1 MVNQTNERTNTIAMN
16 LSLSELKKRGFVT
29 DTHDDY
35 TLVYPAR
42 NKYEWEPDELCYRSA
57 VLDKAGNVIS
67 LGWPKF
73 FNQGEY
79 PHPDAV
85 IADELVAGTAIITH
99 KHDGSLI
106 IRSVLPDGRVLLRTR
121 GSFDGAKFGVFAE
134 AVAREKYPILL
145 DPTFFPDGSLLFE
158 YVGTENQIVVR
169 YGGEDDLIFLGAVT
183 HQPVCYF
190 AWSELQAFAATHNL
204 NLTETYHWATNGVA
218 SVLEQVRDW
227 NTAEGVVIRAS
238 DGQTLLKV
246 KSAWYF
252 AQHALR
258 SHLTYKSIC
267 RFAIDGAILDEAI
280 LMQKLQEVGWDYE
293 TATVAREHFA
303 KYLEACVEV
312 GQMREKFV
320 AFYADFCAEPT
331 EYADEK
337 ARRKAY
343 ASRVFA
349 PDTNPEIRQG
359 SGYAF
364 LLYDGKEAEL
374 IAKLQRQFVLQGG
387 N

>member
-1 MVNQTNERTNTIAMN
+1 MDAIAMTPSLN
-16 LSLSELKKRGFVT
+16 LSLANLQKRGFVT
-29 DTHDDY
+29 DTHGDY

-42 NKYEWEPDELCYRSA
+42 NKYEWAMDEIYYRSA

-79 PHPDAV
+79 PHPDEI
-85 IADELVAGTAIITH
+85 IASELAAGTAIITH

-134 AVAREKYPILL
+134 AVAKEKYPILL

-190 AWSELQAFAATHNL
+190 AWAELQAFATTHNL
-204 NLTETYHWATNGVA
+204 NLTETYQWATNGVA

-227 NTAEGVVIRAS
+227 NTAEGVVIRSS

-267 RFAIDGAILDEAI
+267 RFAIDGAILDENT

-303 KYLEACVEV
+303 KYLEACVIVAE
-312 GQMREKFV
+312 MREKFL
-320 AFYADFCAEPT
+320 AFYEQFCAEPT

-349 PDTNPEIRQG
+349 PDNTPEIRQG
-359 SGYAF
+359 SGFAF

-374 IAKLQRQFVLQGG
+374 IAKLQRQFVLQGA